1 MANVL
6 LDMDN
11 TLTRV
16 DVILDKMSNVFQK
29 DIISADKLESFKL
42 AKAFGVTEEQE
53 KFFWEHYGYE
63 VIEKSEPNEKV
74 IESLF
79 KNVIKSDDKVY
90 VITARPESQR
100 KITEDW
106 ISRFQIP
113 HSDLILTGNHSK
125 IQHIENLML
134 DTIIDDN
141 PTLFGEIES
150 IPKVFPNSFIS
161 QIVKDKTIKRY
172 AVDFNYNKDS
182 LVEYRINRDTGEI
195 KNGINQAQ

>member
-29 DIISADKLESFKL
+29 DIISADKLESFEL
-42 AKAFGVTEEQE
+42 AKAFDVTEEQE
-53 KFFWEHYGYE
+53 KFFWENYGYE
-63 VIEKSEPNEKV
+63 VIEKSEPNKQV

-79 KNVIKSDDKVY
+79 KNIIKSDDKVY
-90 VITARPESQR
+90 IITARPESQR
-100 KITEDW
+100 IITEDW
-106 ISRFQIP
+106 INRFQIP

-141 PTLFGEIES
+141 PTLFEEIES
-150 IPKVFPNSFIS
+150 VPKVFPNSFIS
-161 QIVKDKTIKRY
+161 QIVQNKTIKRY
-172 AVDFNYNKDS
+172 AVDFNYNKKS

-195 KNGINQAQ
+195 VNGINQA

>member
-29 DIISADKLESFKL
+29 DIISADKLESFQL
-42 AKAFGVTEEQE
+42 AKAFDVTEEQE
-53 KFFWEHYGYE
+53 KFFWENYGYE
-63 VIEKSEPNEKV
+63 VIEKSEPNKQV

-79 KNVIKSDDKVY
+79 KNIIKSDDKVY
-90 VITARPESQR
+90 IITARPESQR
-100 KITEDW
+100 IITENW
-106 ISRFQIP
+106 INRFQIP
-113 HSDLILTGNHSK
+113 HSDLILTGKHSK

-141 PTLFGEIES
+141 PTLFEEIES
-150 IPKVFPNSFIS
+150 VPKVFPNSFIS
-161 QIVKDKTIKRY
+161 QIVQNKTIKRY
-172 AVDFNYNKDS
+172 AVDFNYNKNS

-195 KNGINQAQ
+195 VNGINQA

>member
-16 DVILDKMSNVFQK
+16 DVILDKMSNVFKK
-29 DIISADKLESFKL
+29 DIISADKLESFQL
-42 AKAFGVTEEQE
+42 AKAFGITEEQE
-53 KFFWEHYGYE
+53 KFFWENYGYE
-63 VIEKSEPNEKV
+63 VIEKSEPNKQV

-79 KNVIKSDDKVY
+79 KNIIKSDDKVY
-90 VITARPESQR
+90 IITARPESQR
-100 KITEDW
+100 TITEDW

-113 HSDLILTGNHSK
+113 HSDLILTGDYSK

-141 PTLFGEIES
+141 PILFEEIES

-161 QIVKDKTIKRY
+161 QIVQNKTIKRY
-172 AVDFNYNKDS
+172 AVDFNYNKNS

-195 KNGINQAQ
+195 TNGIN

>member
-16 DVILDKMSNVFQK
+16 DVILDKMSNVFKK
-29 DIISADKLESFKL
+29 DIISADKLESFQL

-53 KFFWEHYGYE
+53 KFFWENYGYE
-63 VIEKSEPNEKV
+63 VIEKSEPNTQV

-79 KNVIKSDDKVY
+79 KNIIKSDDKVY
-90 VITARPESQR
+90 IITARPESQR
-100 KITEDW
+100 IITENW
-106 ISRFQIP
+106 INRFQIP

-141 PTLFGEIES
+141 PTLFEEIES
-150 IPKVFPNSFIS
+150 VPKVFPNSFIS
-161 QIVKDKTIKRY
+161 QIVQNKTIKRY
-172 AVDFNYNKDS
+172 AVDFNYNKNS

-195 KNGINQAQ
+195 VNGIN

>member
-16 DVILDKMSNVFQK
+16 DVILDKMSNVFKK
-29 DIISADKLESFKL
+29 DIISADKLESFQL

-53 KFFWEHYGYE
+53 KFFWENYGYE
-63 VIEKSEPNEKV
+63 VIEKSEPNTQV

-79 KNVIKSDDKVY
+79 KNIIKSDDKVY
-90 VITARPESQR
+90 IITARPESQR
-100 KITEDW
+100 IITENW
-106 ISRFQIP
+106 INRFQIP

-141 PTLFGEIES
+141 PTLFEEIES
-150 IPKVFPNSFIS
+150 VPKVFPNSFIS
-161 QIVKDKTIKRY
+161 QIVQDKTIKRY
-172 AVDFNYNKDS
+172 AVDFNYNKNS

-195 KNGINQAQ
+195 VNGIN

>member
-16 DVILDKMSNVFQK
+16 DVILDKMSNVFKK
-29 DIISADKLESFKL
+29 DIISADKLESFQL

-53 KFFWEHYGYE
+53 KFFWENYGYE
-63 VIEKSEPNEKV
+63 VIEKSEPNTQV

-79 KNVIKSDDKVY
+79 KNIIKSDDEVY
-90 VITARPESQR
+90 IITARPESQR
-100 KITEDW
+100 IITEDW
-106 ISRFQIP
+106 INRFQIP

-141 PTLFGEIES
+141 PTLFEEIES
-150 IPKVFPNSFIS
+150 VPKVFPNSFVS
-161 QIVKDKTIKRY
+161 QIVQDKTIKRY
-172 AVDFNYNKDS
+172 AVDFNYNKNS

-195 KNGINQAQ
+195 VNGIN

>member
-29 DIISADKLESFKL
+29 DIISADKLESFEL
-42 AKAFGVTEEQE
+42 AKAFDVTEEQE
-53 KFFWEHYGYE
+53 KFFWENYGYE
-63 VIEKSEPNEKV
+63 VIEKSEPNKQV

-79 KNVIKSDDKVY
+79 KNIIKSDDKVY
-90 VITARPESQR
+90 IITARPESQR
-100 KITEDW
+100 IITENW
-106 ISRFQIP
+106 INRFQIP
-113 HSDLILTGNHSK
+113 HSDLILTGKHSK

-141 PTLFGEIES
+141 PTLFEEIES
-150 IPKVFPNSFIS
+150 VPKVFPNSFIS
-161 QIVKDKTIKRY
+161 QIVQDKTIKRY
-172 AVDFNYNKDS
+172 AVDFNYNKNS
-182 LVEYRINRDTGEI
+182 LVEYRINRNTGEI
-195 KNGINQAQ
+195 VNGIN

>member
-16 DVILDKMSNVFQK
+16 DVILDKMSNVFKK
-29 DIISADKLESFKL
+29 DIVSADKLESFQL

-53 KFFWEHYGYE
+53 KFFWENYGYE
-63 VIEKSEPNEKV
+63 VIEKSEPNKQV

-79 KNVIKSDDKVY
+79 KNIIKSDDKVY
-90 VITARPESQR
+90 IITARPESQR
-100 KITEDW
+100 IITEDW
-106 ISRFQIP
+106 INRFQIP

-141 PTLFGEIES
+141 PTLFEEIES
-150 IPKVFPNSFIS
+150 VPKVFPNSFIS
-161 QIVKDKTIKRY
+161 QIVQNKTIKRY
-172 AVDFNYNKDS
+172 AVDFNYNKNS

-195 KNGINQAQ
+195 VNGIN

>member
-29 DIISADKLESFKL
+29 DIISADKLESFQL

-53 KFFWEHYGYE
+53 KFFWENYGYE
-63 VIEKSEPNEKV
+63 VIEKSEPNKQV

-79 KNVIKSDDKVY
+79 KNIIKSDDKVY
-90 VITARPESQR
+90 IITARPESQR
-100 KITEDW
+100 IITENW
-106 ISRFQIP
+106 INRFQIP
-113 HSDLILTGNHSK
+113 HSDLILTGKHSK

-141 PTLFGEIES
+141 PTLFEEIES
-150 IPKVFPNSFIS
+150 VPKVFPNSFIS

-172 AVDFNYNKDS
+172 AVDFNYNKNS

-195 KNGINQAQ
+195 VNGIN

>member
-29 DIISADKLESFKL
+29 DIISADKLESFQL

-53 KFFWEHYGYE
+53 KFFWENYGYE
-63 VIEKSEPNEKV
+63 VIEKSEPNTQV

-79 KNVIKSDDKVY
+79 KNIIKSDDKVY
-90 VITARPESQR
+90 IITARPESQR
-100 KITEDW
+100 IITEDW
-106 ISRFQIP
+106 INRFQIP

-141 PTLFGEIES
+141 PTLFEEIES
-150 IPKVFPNSFIS
+150 VPKVFPNSFIS
-161 QIVKDKTIKRY
+161 QIVQNKTIKRY
-172 AVDFNYNKDS
+172 AVDFNYNKNS

-195 KNGINQAQ
+195 VNGIN

>member
-16 DVILDKMSNVFQK
+16 DVILDRMSNVFQK
-29 DIISADKLESFKL
+29 DIVSADKLESFQL

-63 VIEKSEPNEKV
+63 AIEKSEPNKQV
-74 IESLF
+74 IESVF
-79 KNVIKSDDKVY
+79 DNVIRNNDTVY
-90 VITARPESQR
+90 IITARPESQR
-100 KITEDW
+100 VITENW
-106 ISRFQIP
+106 LKKFQIP
-113 HSDLILTGNHSK
+113 HTDLILTGNYSK

-141 PTLFGEIES
+141 PTLFEEIES
-150 IPKVFPNSFIS
+150 ASKIFPKSFLS
-161 QIVKDKTIKRY
+161 GIVQNKTIKRY

-182 LVEYRINRDTGEI
+182 VVEYRINRDTGEVI
-195 KNGINQAQ
+195 DGTN

>member
-16 DVILDKMSNVFQK
+16 DVILDKMSNVFKK
-29 DIISADKLESFKL
+29 DIISADKLESFQL
-42 AKAFGVTEEQE
+42 AKAFDITEEQE
-53 KFFWEHYGYE
+53 KFFWENYGYE
-63 VIEKSEPNEKV
+63 VIEKSEPNKQV

-79 KNVIKSDDKVY
+79 KNIIKSDDKVY
-90 VITARPESQR
+90 IITARPESQR
-100 KITEDW
+100 IITEDW

-113 HSDLILTGNHSK
+113 HSDLILTGDYSK

-141 PTLFGEIES
+141 PILFEEIES

-161 QIVKDKTIKRY
+161 QIVQNKTIKRY
-172 AVDFNYNKDS
+172 AVDFNYNKNS

-195 KNGINQAQ
+195 TNGIN

>member
-16 DVILDKMSNVFQK
+16 DVILDKMSNVFKK
-29 DIISADKLESFKL
+29 DIISADKLESFQL

-53 KFFWEHYGYE
+53 KFFWENYGYE
-63 VIEKSEPNEKV
+63 VIEKSEPNKQV

-79 KNVIKSDDKVY
+79 KNIIKSDDKVY
-90 VITARPESQR
+90 IITARPESQR
-100 KITEDW
+100 IITENW
-106 ISRFQIP
+106 INRFQIP
-113 HSDLILTGNHSK
+113 HSDLILTGKHSK

-141 PTLFGEIES
+141 PTLFEEIES
-150 IPKVFPNSFIS
+150 VPKVFPNSFIS
-161 QIVKDKTIKRY
+161 QIVQNKTIKRY
-172 AVDFNYNKDS
+172 AVDFNYNKKS

-195 KNGINQAQ
+195 VNGINQA

>member
-29 DIISADKLESFKL
+29 DIISADKLESFHL

-53 KFFWEHYGYE
+53 KFFWENYGYE
-63 VIEKSEPNEKV
+63 VIEKSEPNTQV

-79 KNVIKSDDKVY
+79 KNIIKSDDKVY
-90 VITARPESQR
+90 IITARPESQR
-100 KITEDW
+100 IITENW
-106 ISRFQIP
+106 INRFQIP
-113 HSDLILTGNHSK
+113 HSDLILTGKHSK

-141 PTLFGEIES
+141 PTLFEEIES
-150 IPKVFPNSFIS
+150 VPKVFPNSFIS
-161 QIVKDKTIKRY
+161 QIVQDKTIKRY
-172 AVDFNYNKDS
+172 AVDFNYNKNS

-195 KNGINQAQ
+195 VNGIN

>member
-16 DVILDKMSNVFQK
+16 DVILDKMSNVFKK
-29 DIISADKLESFKL
+29 DIVSADKLESFQL

-53 KFFWEHYGYE
+53 KFFWENYGYE
-63 VIEKSEPNEKV
+63 VIEKSEPNKQV

-79 KNVIKSDDKVY
+79 KNIIKSDDKVY
-90 VITARPESQR
+90 IITARPESQR
-100 KITEDW
+100 IITEDW
-106 ISRFQIP
+106 INRFQIP
-113 HSDLILTGNHSK
+113 HSDLILTGDYSK

-141 PTLFGEIES
+141 PILFEEIES

-161 QIVKDKTIKRY
+161 QIVQNKTIKRY
-172 AVDFNYNKDS
+172 AVDFNYNKNS

-195 KNGINQAQ
+195 TNGIN

>member
-29 DIISADKLESFKL
+29 DIISADKLESFQL

-53 KFFWEHYGYE
+53 KFFWENYGYE
-63 VIEKSEPNEKV
+63 VIEKSEPNKQV

-79 KNVIKSDDKVY
+79 KNIIKSDDKVY
-90 VITARPESQR
+90 IITARPESQR
-100 KITEDW
+100 IITEDW
-106 ISRFQIP
+106 INRFQIP
-113 HSDLILTGNHSK
+113 HSDLILTGKHSK

-141 PTLFGEIES
+141 PTLFEEIES
-150 IPKVFPNSFIS
+150 VPKVFPNSFIS

-195 KNGINQAQ
+195 ANGIN

>member
-16 DVILDKMSNVFQK
+16 DVILDKMSNVFKK
-29 DIISADKLESFKL
+29 DIVSADKLESFQL

-53 KFFWEHYGYE
+53 KFFWENYGYE
-63 VIEKSEPNEKV
+63 VIEKSEPNKQV

-79 KNVIKSDDKVY
+79 KNIIKSDDKVY
-90 VITARPESQR
+90 IITARPESQR
-100 KITEDW
+100 IITEDW
-106 ISRFQIP
+106 INRFQIP

-125 IQHIENLML
+125 INLIEQLTI
-134 DTIIDDN
+134 DTVIDDN
-141 PTLFGEIES
+141 PTLFEEIES
-150 IPKVFPNSFIS
+150 VPKVFPQSFIS
-161 QIVKDKTIKRY
+161 NIVNNKTIKRY

-182 LVEYRINRDTGEI
+182 VVEHRINRDTGEI
-195 KNGINQAQ
+195 TNDKN

>member
-16 DVILDKMSNVFQK
+16 DVILDKMSNVFKK
-29 DIISADKLESFKL
+29 DIISADKLESFQL
-42 AKAFGVTEEQE
+42 AKAFGITKEQE
-53 KFFWEHYGYE
+53 KFFWENYGYE
-63 VIEKSEPNEKV
+63 VIEKSEPNKQV

-79 KNVIKSDDKVY
+79 KNIIKSDDKVY
-90 VITARPESQR
+90 IITARPESQR
-100 KITEDW
+100 IITEDW

-113 HSDLILTGNHSK
+113 HSDLILTGDYSK

-141 PTLFGEIES
+141 PILFEEIES

-161 QIVKDKTIKRY
+161 QIVQNKTIKRY
-172 AVDFNYNKDS
+172 AVDFNYNKNS

-195 KNGINQAQ
+195 TNGIN

>member
-29 DIISADKLESFKL
+29 DIISADKLESFEL

-53 KFFWEHYGYE
+53 KFFWENYGYE
-63 VIEKSEPNEKV
+63 VIEKSEPNKQV

-79 KNVIKSDDKVY
+79 KNIIKSDDKVY
-90 VITARPESQR
+90 IITARPESQR
-100 KITEDW
+100 IITEDW
-106 ISRFQIP
+106 INRFQIP
-113 HSDLILTGNHSK
+113 HSDLILTGRHSK

-141 PTLFGEIES
+141 PTLFEEIES
-150 IPKVFPNSFIS
+150 VPKVFPNSFIS
-161 QIVKDKTIKRY
+161 QIVQNKTIKRY
-172 AVDFNYNKDS
+172 AVDFNYNKNS

-195 KNGINQAQ
+195 VNGIN

>member
-16 DVILDKMSNVFQK
+16 DIILDKMSNVFKK
-29 DIISADKLESFKL
+29 DIISADKLESFQL

-53 KFFWEHYGYE
+53 KFFWENYGYE
-63 VIEKSEPNEKV
+63 VIEKSEPNTQV

-79 KNVIKSDDKVY
+79 KNIIKSDDKVY
-90 VITARPESQR
+90 IITARPESQR
-100 KITEDW
+100 IITEDW
-106 ISRFQIP
+106 IKRFQIP

-141 PTLFGEIES
+141 PTLFEEIES
-150 IPKVFPNSFIS
+150 VPKVFPNSFIS
-161 QIVKDKTIKRY
+161 QIVQDKTIKRY
-172 AVDFNYNKDS
+172 AVDFNYNKNS

-195 KNGINQAQ
+195 VNGIN

>member
-16 DVILDKMSNVFQK
+16 DVILDKMSNVFKK
-29 DIISADKLESFKL
+29 DIISADKLESFHL
-42 AKAFGVTEEQE
+42 AKAFGITEEQE
-53 KFFWEHYGYE
+53 KFFWENYGYE
-63 VIEKSEPNEKV
+63 VIEKSEPNKQV

-79 KNVIKSDDKVY
+79 KNIIKSNDKVY
-90 VITARPESQR
+90 IITARPESQR
-100 KITEDW
+100 IITEDW

-113 HSDLILTGNHSK
+113 HSDLILTGDYSK

-141 PTLFGEIES
+141 PILFEEIES
-150 IPKVFPNSFIS
+150 IPKIFPNSFIS
-161 QIVKDKTIKRY
+161 QIVQNKTIKRY
-172 AVDFNYNKDS
+172 AVDFNYNKNS

-195 KNGINQAQ
+195 TNGIN

>member
-16 DVILDKMSNVFQK
+16 DVILDKMSNIFQK
-29 DIISADKLESFKL
+29 DIISADKLESFQL

-53 KFFWEHYGYE
+53 KFFWENYGYE
-63 VIEKSEPNEKV
+63 VIEKSEPNTQV

-79 KNVIKSDDKVY
+79 KNIIKSDDKVY
-90 VITARPESQR
+90 IITARPESQR
-100 KITEDW
+100 IITEDW
-106 ISRFQIP
+106 INRFQIP

-141 PTLFGEIES
+141 PTLFEEIES
-150 IPKVFPNSFIS
+150 VPKVFPNSFIS
-161 QIVKDKTIKRY
+161 QIVQKKTIKRY
-172 AVDFNYNKDS
+172 AVDFNYNKNS

-195 KNGINQAQ
+195 VNGIN

>member
-16 DVILDKMSNVFQK
+16 DVILDKMSNVFKK
-29 DIISADKLESFKL
+29 DIISADKLESFQL

-53 KFFWEHYGYE
+53 KFFWENYGYE
-63 VIEKSEPNEKV
+63 VIEKSEPNTQV

-79 KNVIKSDDKVY
+79 KNIIKSDDKVY
-90 VITARPESQR
+90 IITARPESQR
-100 KITEDW
+100 IITEDW
-106 ISRFQIP
+106 INRFQIP

-141 PTLFGEIES
+141 PTLFEEIES
-150 IPKVFPNSFIS
+150 VPKVFPNSFIS
-161 QIVKDKTIKRY
+161 QIVQNKTIKRY
-172 AVDFNYNKDS
+172 AVDFNYNKNS

-195 KNGINQAQ
+195 VNGIN

>member
-29 DIISADKLESFKL
+29 DIISADKLESFEL
-42 AKAFGVTEEQE
+42 AKAFDVTEEQE
-53 KFFWEHYGYE
+53 KFFWENYGYE
-63 VIEKSEPNEKV
+63 VIEKSEPNKQV

-79 KNVIKSDDKVY
+79 KNIIKSDDKVY
-90 VITARPESQR
+90 IITARPESQR
-100 KITEDW
+100 IITEDW
-106 ISRFQIP
+106 INRFQIP

-141 PTLFGEIES
+141 PTLFEEIES
-150 IPKVFPNSFIS
+150 VPKVFPNSFIS
-161 QIVKDKTIKRY
+161 QIVQKKTIKRY
-172 AVDFNYNKDS
+172 AVDFNYNKNS

-195 KNGINQAQ
+195 VNGINQA

>member
-16 DVILDKMSNVFQK
+16 DVILDKMSNVFKK
-29 DIISADKLESFKL
+29 DIISADKLESFQL

-53 KFFWEHYGYE
+53 KFFWENYGYE
-63 VIEKSEPNEKV
+63 VIEKSEPNTQV

-79 KNVIKSDDKVY
+79 KNIIKSDDKVY
-90 VITARPESQR
+90 IITARPESQR
-100 KITEDW
+100 IITEDW
-106 ISRFQIP
+106 INRFQIP

-141 PTLFGEIES
+141 PTLFEEIES
-150 IPKVFPNSFIS
+150 VPKVFPNSFIS
-161 QIVKDKTIKRY
+161 QIVQDKTIKRY
-172 AVDFNYNKDS
+172 AVDFKYNKNS

-195 KNGINQAQ
+195 VNGIN

>member
-29 DIISADKLESFKL
+29 DIISADKLESFQL

-53 KFFWEHYGYE
+53 KFFWENYGYE
-63 VIEKSEPNEKV
+63 VIEKSEPNKQV

-79 KNVIKSDDKVY
+79 KNIIKSNDKVY
-90 VITARPESQR
+90 IITARPESQR
-100 KITEDW
+100 IITEDW
-106 ISRFQIP
+106 INRFQIP
-113 HSDLILTGNHSK
+113 HSDLILTGKHSK

-141 PTLFGEIES
+141 PTLFEEIES
-150 IPKVFPNSFIS
+150 VPKVFPNSFIS

-195 KNGINQAQ
+195 ANGIN

>member
-16 DVILDKMSNVFQK
+16 DVILDKMSNVFKK
-29 DIISADKLESFKL
+29 DIISADKLESFQL
-42 AKAFGVTEEQE
+42 AKAFGITEEQE
-53 KFFWEHYGYE
+53 KFFWENYGYE
-63 VIEKSEPNEKV
+63 VIEKSEPNKQV

-79 KNVIKSDDKVY
+79 KNIIKSDDKVY
-90 VITARPESQR
+90 IITARPESQR
-100 KITEDW
+100 IITEDW

-113 HSDLILTGNHSK
+113 HSDLILTGDYSK

-141 PTLFGEIES
+141 PILFEEIES

-161 QIVKDKTIKRY
+161 QIVQNKTIKRY
-172 AVDFNYNKDS
+172 AVDFNYNKNS

-195 KNGINQAQ
+195 TNGIN

>member
-16 DVILDKMSNVFQK
+16 DVILDKMSNVFKK
-29 DIISADKLESFKL
+29 DIISADKLESFQL
-42 AKAFGVTEEQE
+42 AKAFDITEEQE
-53 KFFWEHYGYE
+53 KFFWENYGYE
-63 VIEKSEPNEKV
+63 VIEKSEPNKQV

-79 KNVIKSDDKVY
+79 KNIIKSDDKVY
-90 VITARPESQR
+90 IITARPESQR
-100 KITEDW
+100 IITEDW
-106 ISRFQIP
+106 INRFQIP

-141 PTLFGEIES
+141 PTLFEEIES
-150 IPKVFPNSFIS
+150 VPKVFPNSFIS
-161 QIVKDKTIKRY
+161 QIIQKKTIKRY
-172 AVDFNYNKDS
+172 AVDFNYNKNS

-195 KNGINQAQ
+195 VNGINRA

>member
-16 DVILDKMSNVFQK
+16 DVILDKMSNVFKK
-29 DIISADKLESFKL
+29 DIISADKLESFQL

-53 KFFWEHYGYE
+53 KFFWKNYGYE
-63 VIEKSEPNEKV
+63 VIEKSEPNTQV

-79 KNVIKSDDKVY
+79 KNIIKSDDKVY
-90 VITARPESQR
+90 IITARPESQR
-100 KITEDW
+100 IITEDW
-106 ISRFQIP
+106 INRFQIP

-141 PTLFGEIES
+141 PTLFEEIES
-150 IPKVFPNSFIS
+150 VPKVFPNSFIS
-161 QIVKDKTIKRY
+161 QIVQNKTIKRY
-172 AVDFNYNKDS
+172 AVDFNYNKNS

-195 KNGINQAQ
+195 VNGVN

>member
-16 DVILDKMSNVFQK
+16 DVILDKMSNVFKK
-29 DIISADKLESFKL
+29 DIISADKLESFQL

-53 KFFWEHYGYE
+53 KFFWENYGYE
-63 VIEKSEPNEKV
+63 VIEKSEPNTQV

-79 KNVIKSDDKVY
+79 KNIIKSDDKVY
-90 VITARPESQR
+90 IITARPESQR
-100 KITEDW
+100 IITEDW
-106 ISRFQIP
+106 INRFQIP

-141 PTLFGEIES
+141 PTLFEEIES
-150 IPKVFPNSFIS
+150 VPKVFPNSFIS
-161 QIVKDKTIKRY
+161 QIVQDKTIKRY
-172 AVDFNYNKDS
+172 AVDFNYNKNS

-195 KNGINQAQ
+195 VNGIN

>member
-16 DVILDKMSNVFQK
+16 DVILDKMSNVFKK
-29 DIISADKLESFKL
+29 DIISADKLESFQL
-42 AKAFGVTEEQE
+42 AKAFGITEEQE
-53 KFFWEHYGYE
+53 KFFWENYGYE
-63 VIEKSEPNEKV
+63 VIEKSEPNKQV

-79 KNVIKSDDKVY
+79 KNIIKSNDKVY
-90 VITARPESQR
+90 IITARPESQR
-100 KITEDW
+100 IITEDW

-113 HSDLILTGNHSK
+113 HSDLILTGDYSK

-141 PTLFGEIES
+141 PILFEEIES
-150 IPKVFPNSFIS
+150 IPKIFPNSFIS
-161 QIVKDKTIKRY
+161 QIVQNKTIKRY
-172 AVDFNYNKDS
+172 AVDFNYNKNS

-195 KNGINQAQ
+195 TNGIN

>member
-16 DVILDKMSNVFQK
+16 DVILDKMSNVFKK
-29 DIISADKLESFKL
+29 DIISADKLESFQL

-53 KFFWEHYGYE
+53 KFFWENYGYE
-63 VIEKSEPNEKV
+63 VIEKSEPNTQV

-79 KNVIKSDDKVY
+79 KNIIKSDDKVY
-90 VITARPESQR
+90 IITARPESQR
-100 KITEDW
+100 IITENW
-106 ISRFQIP
+106 INRFQIP

-141 PTLFGEIES
+141 PTLFEEIES
-150 IPKVFPNSFIS
+150 VPKVFPNSFIS
-161 QIVKDKTIKRY
+161 QIVQDKTIKRY

-195 KNGINQAQ
+195 TNGVN

>member
-16 DVILDKMSNVFQK
+16 DVIIDKMSNVFKK
-29 DIISADKLESFKL
+29 DIISADKLESFQL

-53 KFFWEHYGYE
+53 KFFWENYGYE
-63 VIEKSEPNEKV
+63 VIEKSEPNTQV

-79 KNVIKSDDKVY
+79 KNIIKSDDKVY
-90 VITARPESQR
+90 IITARPESQR
-100 KITEDW
+100 IITEDW
-106 ISRFQIP
+106 IKRFQIP

-141 PTLFGEIES
+141 PTLFEEIES
-150 IPKVFPNSFIS
+150 VPKVFPNSFIS
-161 QIVKDKTIKRY
+161 QIVQDKTIKRY
-172 AVDFNYNKDS
+172 AVDFNYNKNS

-195 KNGINQAQ
+195 VNGIN

>member
-29 DIISADKLESFKL
+29 DIISADKLESFQL

-53 KFFWEHYGYE
+53 KFFWENYGYE
-63 VIEKSEPNEKV
+63 VIEKSEPNTQV

-79 KNVIKSDDKVY
+79 KNIIKSDDKVY
-90 VITARPESQR
+90 IITARPESQR
-100 KITEDW
+100 IITENW
-106 ISRFQIP
+106 INRFQIP
-113 HSDLILTGNHSK
+113 HSDLILTGKHSK

-141 PTLFGEIES
+141 PTLFEEIES
-150 IPKVFPNSFIS
+150 VPKVFPNSFIS
-161 QIVKDKTIKRY
+161 QIVQNKTIKRY
-172 AVDFNYNKDS
+172 AVDFNYNKKS

-195 KNGINQAQ
+195 VNGINQA

>member
-16 DVILDKMSNVFQK
+16 DVILDKMSNVFKK
-29 DIISADKLESFKL
+29 DIISADKLESFQL

-53 KFFWEHYGYE
+53 KFFWENYGYE
-63 VIEKSEPNEKV
+63 VIEKSEPNTQV

-79 KNVIKSDDKVY
+79 KNIIKSDDKVY
-90 VITARPESQR
+90 IITARPESQR
-100 KITEDW
+100 IITENW
-106 ISRFQIP
+106 INRFQIP

-141 PTLFGEIES
+141 PTLFEEIES
-150 IPKVFPNSFIS
+150 VPKVFPNSFIS

-195 KNGINQAQ
+195 ANGIN

>member
-29 DIISADKLESFKL
+29 DIISADKLESFQL

-53 KFFWEHYGYE
+53 KFFWENYGYE
-63 VIEKSEPNEKV
+63 VIEKSEPNKQV

-79 KNVIKSDDKVY
+79 KNIIKSDDKVY
-90 VITARPESQR
+90 IITARPESQR
-100 KITEDW
+100 IITENW
-106 ISRFQIP
+106 INRFQIP
-113 HSDLILTGNHSK
+113 HSDLILTGKHSK

-141 PTLFGEIES
+141 PTLFEEIES
-150 IPKVFPNSFIS
+150 VPKVFPNSFIS
-161 QIVKDKTIKRY
+161 QIIQNKTIKRY
-172 AVDFNYNKDS
+172 AVDFNYNKKS

-195 KNGINQAQ
+195 VNGINQA

>member
-16 DVILDKMSNVFQK
+16 DVILDKMSNVFKK
-29 DIISADKLESFKL
+29 DIISADKLESFQL
-42 AKAFGVTEEQE
+42 AKAFDITEEQE
-53 KFFWEHYGYE
+53 KFFWENYGYE
-63 VIEKSEPNEKV
+63 VIEKSEPNKQV

-79 KNVIKSDDKVY
+79 KNIIKSNDKVY
-90 VITARPESQR
+90 IITARPESQR
-100 KITEDW
+100 IITEDW

-113 HSDLILTGNHSK
+113 HSDLILTGDYSK

-141 PTLFGEIES
+141 PILFEEIES
-150 IPKVFPNSFIS
+150 IPKIFPNSFIS
-161 QIVKDKTIKRY
+161 QIVQNKTIKRY
-172 AVDFNYNKDS
+172 AVDFNYNKNS

-195 KNGINQAQ
+195 TNGIN